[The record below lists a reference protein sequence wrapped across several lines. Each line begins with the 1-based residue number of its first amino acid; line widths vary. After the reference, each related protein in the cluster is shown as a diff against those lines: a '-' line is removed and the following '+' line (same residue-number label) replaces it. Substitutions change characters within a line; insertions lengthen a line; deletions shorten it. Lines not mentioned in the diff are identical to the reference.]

1 MFRTRFGPL
10 AALALCAAAHAVHA
24 ALFVSPTSELL
35 QKSYDVIIVGG
46 KPFRPSSCLRLSW
59 GTRGGAVAGGGR
71 DESAS
76 LRFCFPARSPV
87 CPSGKDPRRAN

>member
-46 KPFRPSSCLRLSW
+46 KPFVLPA
-59 GTRGGAVAGGGR
+59 TRG
-71 DESAS
+71 
-76 LRFCFPARSPV
+76 
-87 CPSGKDPRRAN
+87 